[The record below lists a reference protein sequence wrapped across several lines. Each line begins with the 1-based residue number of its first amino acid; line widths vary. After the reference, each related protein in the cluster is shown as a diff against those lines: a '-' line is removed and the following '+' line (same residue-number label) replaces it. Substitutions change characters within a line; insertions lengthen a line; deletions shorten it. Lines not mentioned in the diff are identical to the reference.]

1 MPEQTAR
8 GGPEFTELRRSS
20 REPEQVRRRLES
32 WLTLRLPAGSAPMVT
47 EVHATEATGVST
59 ETMLF
64 EARWS
69 EGGRA
74 RSERLVARVAPDQVD
89 VPVFPT
95 YDMERQF
102 RVMRVVGEQCSVPVP
117 PVWWLELDARALG
130 TPFFVMGRVEGQVPP
145 DVMPYNFGDSWLYD
159 ASPPDR
165 SRLQQSMVSVLAELH
180 GIGQPT
186 QTFAFLDYEQPG
198 ATALQRHVA
207 DRGAWYEYAAAGL
220 HSPLIERGLAWL
232 DEHLPT
238 DEGPTVLSWGDA
250 RIGNVLFRDFAPVAV
265 LDWEMAGLGPRELDL
280 AWLVYSH
287 RAFEDLAGE
296 FALPGMPDFLR
307 RDDVATAY
315 EAITSHGLRH
325 LDFYLTY
332 AAVQWAIVF
341 LRTGLR
347 QVHFGE
353 IVMPDDVDALLRNG
367 ASLERM
373 LAGKYWE

>member
-1 MPEQTAR
+1 MTEQPAH
-8 GGPEFTELRRSS
+8 GGPEITELRRSS
-20 REPEQVRRRLES
+20 REPEQARRPLEA
-32 WLTLRLPAGSAPMVT
+32 WLALRLPAGSAPMVT
-47 EVHATEATGVST
+47 EVHPTEATGVST
-59 ETMLF
+59 ETLLF
-64 EARWS
+64 EARWTES
-69 EGGRA
+69 GRV
-74 RSERLVARVAPDQVD
+74 RSEQLVARVAPDRVD

-102 RVMRVVGEQCSVPVP
+102 QVMRLVGEHCSVPVP
-117 PVWWLELDARALG
+117 PVWWLELDARVLG

-145 DVMPYNFGDSWLYD
+145 DVMPYNFGDSWLYE
-159 ASPPDR
+159 ASSPDQ
-165 SRLQQSMVSVLAELH
+165 SRLQQSIVSVLGELH
-180 GIGQPT
+180 GIGQPEH
-186 QTFAFLDYEQPG
+186 TFAFLEYEQSDS
-198 ATALQRHVA
+198 TALRRHVA
-207 DRGAWYEYAAAGL
+207 DRGAWYEFAAAGL
-220 HSPLIERGLAWL
+220 RSPLIERGLAWL
-232 DEHLPT
+232 DEHLPA

-250 RIGNVLFRDFAPVAV
+250 RIGNVLFRDFSPVAV
-265 LDWEMAGLGPRELDL
+265 LDWEMAGLGPRELDV

-287 RAFEDLAGE
+287 RAFEDLATE

-307 RDDVATAY
+307 RDDVAAAY
-315 EAITSHGLRH
+315 ESMTGHGLRD

-353 IVMPDDVDALLRNG
+353 IEMPDDVDALLRNG

>member
-1 MPEQTAR
+1 MPEQTAHS
-8 GGPEFTELRRSS
+8 GPEFTELRRSS

-64 EARWS
+64 EARWT

-74 RSERLVARVAPDQVD
+74 RSEQLVARVAPDQVD

-102 RVMRVVGEQCSVPVP
+102 QVMRVVGEHCSVPVP

-159 ASPPDR
+159 APPPDR
-165 SRLQQSMVSVLAELH
+165 TRLQQSIVNVLAELH

-186 QTFAFLDYEQPG
+186 QTFAFLEYERWG
-198 ATALQRHVA
+198 ETALRRHVA
-207 DRGAWYEYAAAGL
+207 DRAAWYVYAAAGL

-232 DEHLPT
+232 DEHLPA

-265 LDWEMAGLGPRELDL
+265 LDWEMAGLGPRELDV

-287 RAFEDLAGE
+287 RAFEDLAAE
-296 FALPGMPDFLR
+296 FGLPGMPDFLR

-315 EAITSHGLRH
+315 ESLTGHGLRH
-325 LDFYLTY
+325 LEFYLTY

-353 IVMPDDVDALLRNG
+353 IEMPDDVDALLRNG

>member
-1 MPEQTAR
+1 MTEQQAH
-8 GGPEFTELRRSS
+8 GGPEITELRRSS
-20 REPEQVRRRLES
+20 REPEQVRRPLES
-32 WLTLRLPAGSAPMVT
+32 WLALRLPAGSAPMVT
-47 EVHATEATGVST
+47 EVHPTEATGVST
-59 ETMLF
+59 ETLLF
-64 EARWS
+64 EARWT
-69 EGGRA
+69 EGGRV
-74 RSERLVARVAPDQVD
+74 RSEQLVARVAPDRVD

-102 RVMRVVGEQCSVPVP
+102 QVMRLVGEHCSVPVP
-117 PVWWLELDARALG
+117 RVWWLELDARALG

-145 DVMPYNFGDSWLYD
+145 DVMPYNFGDSWLYE
-159 ASPPDR
+159 ASSPDR
-165 SRLQQSMVSVLAELH
+165 SRLQQSIVGVLAELH
-180 GIGQPT
+180 GIEQPEH
-186 QTFAFLDYEQPG
+186 TFAFLEYEQSG
-198 ATALQRHVA
+198 STALRRHVA
-207 DRGAWYEYAAAGL
+207 DRGAWYEFAAAGL

-232 DEHLPT
+232 DEHLPA
-238 DEGPTVLSWGDA
+238 DEGPTGLSWGDA
-250 RIGNVLFRDFAPVAV
+250 RIGNVLFRDFSPVAV
-265 LDWEMAGLGPRELDL
+265 LDWEMAGLGPRELDV

-287 RAFEDLAGE
+287 RAFEDLAAE

-307 RDDVATAY
+307 RDEVAAAY
-315 EAITSHGLRH
+315 ESMTGHGLRH

-353 IVMPDDVDALLRNG
+353 IEMPDDVDALLRNG

>member
-1 MPEQTAR
+1 MPEEPAH
-8 GGPEFTELRRSS
+8 GGPEITELRRTS

-32 WLTLRLPAGSAPMVT
+32 WLALRLPAGSAPMVT
-47 EVHATEATGVST
+47 EVHPTEATGVST
-59 ETMLF
+59 ETLLF
-64 EARWS
+64 EARWT

-74 RSERLVARVAPDQVD
+74 RSEHLVARVAPDRVD

-102 RVMRVVGEQCSVPVP
+102 QVMRLVGEHCSVPVP
-117 PVWWLELDARALG
+117 RVWWLELDARALG

-145 DVMPYNFGDSWLYD
+145 DVMPYNFGDSWLYE
-159 ASPPDR
+159 ASAPDR
-165 SRLQQSMVSVLAELH
+165 SRLQQSIVGVLAELH
-180 GIGQPT
+180 GIGHPA
-186 QTFAFLDYEQPG
+186 QTFAFLEYEQSG
-198 ATALQRHVA
+198 ATALRRHVA
-207 DRGAWYEYAAAGL
+207 DRGAWYEFAAAGL

-232 DEHLPT
+232 DEHVPA

-250 RIGNVLFRDFAPVAV
+250 RVGNVLFRDFAPVAV
-265 LDWEMAGLGPRELDL
+265 LDWEMAGLGPSELDV
-280 AWLVYSH
+280 AWLIYSH
-287 RAFEDLAGE
+287 RAFEDLAAE

-307 RDDVATAY
+307 RDAVVTAY
-315 EAITSHGLRH
+315 ESISGREVRD

-353 IVMPDDVDALLRNG
+353 IEMPDDVDALLRNG

>member
-1 MPEQTAR
+1 MSEQPAR
-8 GGPEFTELRRSS
+8 GGPEITELRRSS
-20 REPEQVRRRLES
+20 REPEEVRRRLEA
-32 WLTLRLPAGSAPMVT
+32 WLILRLPAGSAPSVP

-64 EARWS
+64 DARWT
-69 EGGRA
+69 EDGQ
-74 RSERLVARVAPDQVD
+74 ERVEHLVARVAPDQVD

-102 RVMRVVGEQCSVPVP
+102 QVMRLVGEHSSVPVP
-117 PVWWLELDARALG
+117 RTWWLELDATALG
-130 TPFFVMGRVEGQVPP
+130 TPFFVMGRVDGEVPP
-145 DVMPYNFGDSWLYD
+145 DVMPYNFGESWLFD
-159 ASPPDR
+159 ASSADR
-165 SRLQQSMVSVLAELH
+165 ARLQRSIVEVLAQLH
-180 GIGQPT
+180 EIGRPEEI
-186 QTFAFLDYEQPG
+186 FAFLRYEQPG
-198 ATALQRHVA
+198 STALRRHVA
-207 DRGAWYEYAAAGL
+207 DRAAWYEFAAAGL

-232 DEHLPT
+232 DEHLPA
-238 DEGPTVLSWGDA
+238 DESPTVLSWGDA

-287 RAFEDLAGE
+287 RAFEDLAAA

-307 RDDVATAY
+307 RDDVVAAY
-315 EAITSHGLRH
+315 ESLAGHWPRH

-353 IVMPDDVDALLRNG
+353 IEMPDDVDALLRNG
-367 ASLERM
+367 ESLERM

>member
-1 MPEQTAR
+1 MPEQPGH
-8 GGPEFTELRRSS
+8 GGPEITELRRSS
-20 REPEQVRRRLES
+20 REPEDVRRRLES
-32 WLTLRLPAGSAPMVT
+32 WLALRMPAGSAPMVT
-47 EVHATEATGVST
+47 QVHPTEATGVST
-59 ETMLF
+59 ETLLF
-64 EARWS
+64 EARWT
-69 EGGRA
+69 EGRRV
-74 RSERLVARVAPDQVD
+74 RSEQLVARVAPDQVD

-102 RVMRVVGEQCSVPVP
+102 QVMRLVGEHCSVPVP
-117 PVWWLELDARALG
+117 QVWWLELDARALG

-159 ASPPDR
+159 AALPDR
-165 SRLQQSMVSVLAELH
+165 SRLQQSIVSVLAELH
-180 GIGQPT
+180 GIGQPAER
-186 QTFAFLDYEQPG
+186 FAFLEYEQSG
-198 ATALQRHVA
+198 ATALRRHVA

-232 DEHLPT
+232 DEHLPA
-238 DEGPTVLSWGDA
+238 DEGTTVLSWGDA
-250 RIGNVLFRDFAPVAV
+250 RVGNVLFREFAPVAV
-265 LDWEMAGLGPRELDL
+265 LDWEMAGLGPRELDV

-287 RAFEDLAGE
+287 RAFEDLAAE
-296 FALPGMPDFLR
+296 FELPGMPDFLR
-307 RDDVATAY
+307 RDDVAEAY
-315 EAITSHGLRH
+315 EALSGHRLRH

-353 IVMPDDVDALLRNG
+353 IEMPDDVDGLLRN
-367 ASLERM
+367 AAPLERM